1 MRSQDRQSFTS
12 RLSLVSWSLLALM
25 VLPGCSPIGALL
37 KKEISTTAFLSPQE
51 ISDRATSAL
60 VWVQYRG
67 STNWTRGEVPLA
79 SVQVAGTKVGD
90 VDTGQHGLLVLRPGR
105 VRLSV
110 TFTNP
115 ILGAS
120 SSKINTVR
128 ELKPGSIEV
137 ISFGPPV
144 SRMNVCTNV
153 AGTRL
158 PICSDEISYGYGN
171 IAWWVSN
178 EVTPDLKTSGMSFFY
193 REK

>member
-1 MRSQDRQSFTS
+1 
-12 RLSLVSWSLLALM
+12 M
-25 VLPGCSPIGALL
+25 VLPGCSPIGGLL
-37 KKEISTTAFLSPQE
+37 KKEIPTTAFLSPQE

-67 STNWTRGEVPLA
+67 STNWTRGEVP
-79 SVQVAGTKVGD
+79 
-90 VDTGQHGLLVLRPGR
+90 RPGK

-128 ELKPGSIEV
+128 ELKAGSIEV

-153 AGTRL
+153 AGTHL
-158 PICSDEISYGYGN
+158 PFCSDVISYGYGN